1 MGNHRNWFTTARDLD
16 AQLPVVARI
25 NRTLT
30 TAQHSDLWVDDG
42 WVKLIEAPTKAM
54 LDHAVN
60 LARYASR

>member
-25 NRTLT
+25 NPTLKV
-30 TAQHSDLWVDDG
+30 AQTSPRWVDDG

-54 LDHAVN
+54 LDYAV
-60 LARYASR
+60 ATR